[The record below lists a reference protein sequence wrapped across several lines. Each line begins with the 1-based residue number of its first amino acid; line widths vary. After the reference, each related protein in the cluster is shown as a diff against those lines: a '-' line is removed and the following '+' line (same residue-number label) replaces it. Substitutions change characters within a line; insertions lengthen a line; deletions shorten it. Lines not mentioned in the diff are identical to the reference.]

1 VIVLSDEDFE
11 IPWYE
16 SPALNDVVGLMG
28 ARAMQGIMN
37 TFSGNRIFG
46 GKTGVNTVATELGK
60 RLDDGEKRL
69 LIIADSFTKRFYD
82 DLAPD
87 FEEHGF
93 EIKVWDGV
101 EPEVPM
107 YVLDEG
113 LKVCNNFKPT
123 VFLAVG
129 GGSVLD
135 AAKALWIVYER
146 PGISLHQIDILDNA
160 VGLRRKVKALVAI
173 PTTIGTGSEVT
184 TASIITDTKRVPP
197 KKISLSV
204 DETLPDYVIIDTKFV
219 KTLPPF
225 LIMAT
230 GLDALAHSIGAIT
243 SNWSS
248 PLSDAINMVAIEEIL
263 KYLPRLV
270 KYGTKDL
277 EALEHMQWAA
287 TMAGMGFN
295 NAMPGIEHSLGHSFG
310 AVMHIHHGLS
320 VGMFSA
326 QSVAWQAKVTEKWR
340 KLGPLFGL
348 KEEEYVS
355 RQDYLEGIIKA
366 IQSFQR
372 AMGGVASVKEL
383 TKPKIT
389 KKDYESKLDI
399 LARYA
404 KEDVCTL
411 TSYRPVAEKDYRRM
425 FEAAWD
431 GENLVY

>member
-1 VIVLSDEDFE
+1 MSDEDFE

-46 GKTGVNTVATELGK
+46 GKTGTVSVATELGK
-60 RLDDGEKRL
+60 RLDEGEKRL
-69 LIIADSFTKRFYD
+69 LIIADSFTKNFYD
-82 DLAPD
+82 DIAPN
-87 FEEHGF
+87 FVEHGF
-93 EIKVWDGV
+93 EVKVWDGV
-101 EPEVPM
+101 EPEVPLD
-107 YVLDEG
+107 VLDKG
-113 LKVCNNFKPT
+113 LKICNEFKPT

-146 PGISLHQIDILDNA
+146 PGINLLQIDILDNA

-184 TASIITDTKRVPP
+184 TASIITDTRRNPP

-204 DETLPDYVIIDTKFV
+204 DETLPDYVILDTKFV

-225 LIMAT
+225 LITAT
-230 GLDALAHSIGAIT
+230 GLDALAHSLGAIT
-243 SNWSS
+243 SNWGS

-263 KYLPRLV
+263 RYLPRLV

-287 TMAGMGFN
+287 TLAGMGFN

-310 AVMHIHHGLS
+310 AVMHVHHGLS
-320 VGMFSA
+320 VGLFSA

-340 KLGPLFGL
+340 RLGPLFGV
-348 KEEEYVS
+348 KEGKYPK
-355 RQDYLEGIIKA
+355 RQEFLEAIVKA
-366 IQSFQR
+366 IQAFQCS
-372 AMGGVASVKEL
+372 MGGVSSVKEI
-383 TKPKIT
+383 TNPKIT
-389 KKDYESKLDI
+389 KIEYENKLDV

-431 GENLVY
+431 SEKLVY